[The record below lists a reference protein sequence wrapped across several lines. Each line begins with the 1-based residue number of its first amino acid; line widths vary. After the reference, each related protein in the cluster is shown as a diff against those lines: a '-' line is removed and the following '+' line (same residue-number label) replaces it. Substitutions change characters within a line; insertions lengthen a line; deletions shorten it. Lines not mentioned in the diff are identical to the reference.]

1 MTSDTRTLEINEVVF
16 ETAPDPVES
25 REVQVQTHDD
35 CCDDEAS
42 DCMSAD
48 EKESLQSD
56 MLKLCSEID
65 NAIGG
70 SMNSRDN
77 SSVDLTYQEE
87 KAFRSIIDKVKGDS

>member
-1 MTSDTRTLEINEVVF
+1 MA
-16 ETAPDPVES
+16 APEAPLKSEK
-25 REVQVQTHDD
+25 VQVQNRND
-35 CCDDEAS
+35 CCDD

-56 MLKLCSEID
+56 MLKLCDEID

-87 KAFRSIIDKVKGDS
+87 RTFQSIIDKVKGDS

>member
-1 MTSDTRTLEINEVVF
+1 MTSDTRTFEINEVVF
-16 ETAPDPVES
+16 VTEPDALEN

-35 CCDDEAS
+35 CCDDRAS
-42 DCMSAD
+42 DCTSVD

-56 MLKLCSEID
+56 MLKLCNEID

-87 KAFRSIIDKVKGDS
+87 KAFQNIIDKV